1 MLVTSQQN
9 KNTSVVIPVL
19 NESELIE
26 STLSRL
32 IDEQDFQEIIVVDGG
47 SNDNTIS
54 IVTDFIGHHD
64 SANGC
69 RLMLLRSAAGRALQM
84 NKGANRAT
92 SQTLLFLHAD
102 TTLPDNTAA
111 MINKALSAGRL
122 WGRFDV
128 RLDSEQSIFRLIE
141 YMMNLRSAWTG
152 IVTGDQAIFIDRGL
166 FRRKGGFADIVLMED
181 IEFSRRLK
189 RDSWPVRLR
198 APVVTSARRW
208 QHRGI
213 IRTMML
219 MWWLRLLYWFGVKP
233 DRLVK
238 RYYS

>member
-9 KNTSVVIPVL
+9 KSISVVIPTL

-32 IDEQDFQEIIVVDGG
+32 IEEHDFQEIIVVDGG

-64 SANGC
+64 SVNGC
-69 RLMLLRSAAGRALQM
+69 RLALLRSAAGRALQM

-111 MINKALSAGRL
+111 MIHKALSGGRL

-141 YMMNLRSAWTG
+141 CMMNLRSAWTG

-166 FRRKGGFADIVLMED
+166 FRRKGGFADIALMED

-189 RDSWPVRLR
+189 RDSWPVRLK
-198 APVVTSARRW
+198 APALTSARRW

-213 IRTMML
+213 LRTMML

>member
-9 KNTSVVIPVL
+9 KSISVVIPTL

-32 IDEQDFQEIIVVDGG
+32 IDEHDFQEIIVVDGG

-64 SANGC
+64 SVNGC
-69 RLMLLRSAAGRALQM
+69 RLALLRSVAGRALQM
-84 NKGANRAT
+84 NKGANQAT

-102 TTLPDNTAA
+102 TILPDNTAA
-111 MINKALSAGRL
+111 MVHKALSGGRL

-128 RLDSEQSIFRLIE
+128 RLDSEQPIFRLIE
-141 YMMNLRSAWTG
+141 CMMNLRSAWTG

-166 FRRKGGFADIVLMED
+166 FQRKGGFADIVLMED

-189 RDSWPVRLR
+189 RDSWPVRLK
-198 APVVTSARRW
+198 APALTSARRW

-213 IRTMML
+213 LRTMML